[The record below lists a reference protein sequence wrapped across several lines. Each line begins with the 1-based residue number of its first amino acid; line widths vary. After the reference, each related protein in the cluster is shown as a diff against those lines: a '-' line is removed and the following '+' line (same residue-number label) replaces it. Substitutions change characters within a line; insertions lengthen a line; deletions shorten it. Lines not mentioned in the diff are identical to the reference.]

1 MSSETAPPPPEPSHT
16 APEASSAPHT
26 FPPHQGSDVP
36 PTPPSDPPQVTMV
49 DLTPAMQMRLSLL
62 RRLWLAS
69 VEMQGVRRRRLY
81 FFGVVGL
88 AQLVAWIVILAMHYH
103 NPCDKPLAPY
113 LVMVTVRIFVAFPL
127 SFYNAVTPCLPTRR
141 DNDTT
146 RAVLEAN
153 RRIGS
158 PTLDRR
164 VRWAGDL
171 VSILGLVLLVAGSF
185 WLGSSKTCQMTA
197 PALYKSA
204 VAALILSWLWMAE
217 LAIYVVLAILFLPF
231 LLVGMRWFG
240 LGQAKNEIGPLGKAD
255 IEKLPQRIFVGTK
268 PEPAAE
274 DGTAPPSTPSQPQSP
289 STAPSLSRRPRQK
302 QWWRLW
308 RSKNSSAS
316 QKVAEGDDRL
326 DGDHV
331 PFPPGVEGILLPESQ
346 TACSICLCEYELP
359 PSRSAPEAAEWKVEE
374 NLLRLLPCGHALHS
388 ECLGEWLGV
397 SGRCPLCQRPV
408 NEPKSTNG
416 RKAARAAST
425 GSAARETALPSGRG
439 AGAGDEQV

>member
-1 MSSETAPPPPEPSHT
+1 MSSETAPLPPEASHT
-16 APEASSAPHT
+16 APEASDTSHT
-26 FPPHQGSDVP
+26 FPPHPHDDSDVP
-36 PTPPSDPPQVTMV
+36 PVLPRDAPQVTV
-49 DLTPAMQMRLSLL
+49 VGLTPALQMRLSLL

-69 VEMQGVRRRRLY
+69 VEMQGVRRRRLL
-81 FFGVVGL
+81 FFGVIGL

-103 NPCDKPLAPY
+103 DPCDKPLAPY

-127 SFYNAVTPCLPTRR
+127 SFYNAVTPRLPTRR

-158 PTLDRR
+158 PILDRR

-268 PEPAAE
+268 PELTDLE
-274 DGTAPPSTPSQPQSP
+274 DGTTPSTSSQAQAP
-289 STAPSLSRRPRQK
+289 STTPSPSRRPRQK

-308 RSKNSSAS
+308 RSKNSSTS
-316 QKVAEGDDRL
+316 QKVAGGDNRL

-331 PFPPGVEGILLPESQ
+331 SFPPGVEGILLPESQ
-346 TACSICLCEYELP
+346 TACSICLCEYEVP
-359 PSRSAPEAAEWKVEE
+359 PSRSAAEASEWKVEE

-388 ECLGEWLGV
+388 ECLGEWLV
-397 SGRCPLCQRPV
+397 P
-408 NEPKSTNG
+408 
-416 RKAARAAST
+416 
-425 GSAARETALPSGRG
+425 ALPKAGQRAKVDEGKEGR
-439 AGAGDEQV
+439 AICVDEFRNARDGSTKRRGCRCR